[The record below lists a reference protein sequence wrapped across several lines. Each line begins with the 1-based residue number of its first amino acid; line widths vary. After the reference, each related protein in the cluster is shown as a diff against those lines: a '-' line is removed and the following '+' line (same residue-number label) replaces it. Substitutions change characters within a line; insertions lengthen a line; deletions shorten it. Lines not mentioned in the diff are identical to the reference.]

1 MVSRTDFYLF
11 WGGELQD
18 AGLLGD
24 DGALV
29 LGRKTGYELG
39 HVSAGL
45 LRVEITD
52 LLGNINKTGDDLV
65 VTLFIT
71 FLQSTP
77 SSTDL
82 DRKLLTGGV
91 SHELAGLLFHVLGAA
106 GGLVH
111 SLADLLPLAV
121 TNLLNW
127 FVTLSDGLI
136 ESLLLEGDLTRLL
149 EVLLAD
155 LLLGRF
161 ELGDV
166 GVVALLDVLVGA
178 LQDGLLLQS
187 GDGLLLLDAA
197 EPRLWVLHTATEV
210 EPALDG
216 ILLLPP
222 GPGQL
227 VGVQAD
233 KVRGGG
239 EGETQDERCDLQ
251 I

>member
-1 MVSRTDFYLF
+1 MMIFTHLF
-11 WGGELQD
+11 
-18 AGLLGD
+18 
-24 DGALV
+24 
-29 LGRKTGYELG
+29 
-39 HVSAGL
+39 
-45 LRVEITD
+45 
-52 LLGNINKTGDDLV
+52 
-65 VTLFIT
+65 
-71 FLQSTP
+71 
-77 SSTDL
+77 
-82 DRKLLTGGV
+82 
-91 SHELAGLLFHVLGAA
+91 LAGG
-106 GGLVH
+106 
-111 SLADLLPLAV
+111 
-121 TNLLNW
+121 
-127 FVTLSDGLI
+127 
-136 ESLLLEGDLTRLL
+136 
-149 EVLLAD
+149 
-155 LLLGRF
+155 

-166 GVVALLDVLVGA
+166 SVMALLDVLVGA